1 MAVIKAK
8 RKEGELEV
16 LVKAKELCKYT
27 LDMCKAEKHFP
38 KRDRWILTQ
47 KIASEAIDTYGCI
60 RKANAI
66 RVTERCDYEL
76 RRTYQ
81 MEAYAHTD
89 TLLGLI
95 EIASVMDNVCINA
108 EHWTGLADEVQKRM
122 LGWRK
127 SDRERYKDYRCDIN
141 IKEQPNMD
149 GLPLE

>member
-16 LVKAKELCKYT
+16 LVKAKELCVYT
-27 LDMCKAEKHFP
+27 LNICSGEKHFP
-38 KRDRWILTQ
+38 KRDRWIITQ
-47 KIASEAIDTYGCI
+47 KIANEATDTYTCI

-89 TLLGLI
+89 ALLGLI
-95 EIASVMDNVCINA
+95 EIAAAMDNVAINV
-108 EHWTGLADEVQKRM
+108 EHWTGLADEVQKRL

-127 SDRERYKDYRCDIN
+127 SDRERYKDYRCDITLN
-141 IKEQPNMD
+141 AQPNME